1 MHLLI
6 FFESISIC
14 IYIRTPK
21 SSNTHRC
28 SRASRPTND
37 DNEPLELDADAK
49 LQAKKHID
57 DMLAL
62 LRGNVDNLETNLDKI
77 DAVAKVILPY
87 VHDPADG
94 PEHVHIPV
102 PRSIN
107 KLRADPKISNLES
120 NIGAGISLIKNI
132 ISDHPAA
139 RRAATSPFGE
149 VPTAPAPEDGVAVTV
164 YKKSNDQFFNEFL
177 SKSDDLLAQ
186 TQSKLEKLGKC
197 MTNGCLLGSTLFFL
211 LDCKRI

>member
-1 MHLLI
+1 
-6 FFESISIC
+6 
-14 IYIRTPK
+14 
-21 SSNTHRC
+21 
-28 SRASRPTND
+28 
-37 DNEPLELDADAK
+37 
-49 LQAKKHID
+49 
-57 DMLAL
+57 MLAL

-211 LDCKRI
+211 LDCKRIWKWGIFASLFLRAIISIIIQMIFPNIIAYLDRIFIGGKII